1 MNDIL
6 SIDYKDWFINQ
17 KRIPDKESEEYN
29 KFFEFHKEICLN
41 GCMMNGVFINP
52 FLYWHLNI
60 WHTEVDYI
68 DERGKINQKYA
79 NPLLRDNEWIVTN
92 EIERAHNERKGLV
105 ILGFPCNQFANQNP
119 GSDDQTQE
127 FCSLNYGVTFPI
139 MKKINVNGND
149 ADPLYKWLKSKK
161 GGILWS
167 AIKWNFTKFL
177 INKNGEVVH
186 RFAPTAAPSSLE
198 KYIVGEL

>member
-1 MNDIL
+1 MEAKNLYDFTVKNKKGESVSL
-6 SIDYKDWFINQ
+6 AEYKGKVVLIVNIATKCGFTPQ
-17 KRIPDKESEEYN
+17 LKGLEELWNTYQ
-29 KFFEFHKEICLN
+29 
-41 GCMMNGVFINP
+41 
-52 FLYWHLNI
+52 
-60 WHTEVDYI
+60 D
-68 DERGKINQKYA
+68 
-79 NPLLRDNEWIVTN
+79 
-92 EIERAHNERKGLV
+92 KGLV

-119 GSDDQTQE
+119 GSDNQTQE

-139 MKKINVNGND
+139 LKKINVNGND

-186 RFAPTAAPSSLE
+186 RFAPTASPLSLE
-198 KYIVGEL
+198 KYIVNEL

>member
-1 MNDIL
+1 MEAKNLYDFTVKNKKGESVSL
-6 SIDYKDWFINQ
+6 AEYKGKVVLIVNIATKCGFTPQ
-17 KRIPDKESEEYN
+17 LTGLEELWNTY
-29 KFFEFHKEICLN
+29 E
-41 GCMMNGVFINP
+41 
-52 FLYWHLNI
+52 
-60 WHTEVDYI
+60 D
-68 DERGKINQKYA
+68 
-79 NPLLRDNEWIVTN
+79 
-92 EIERAHNERKGLV
+92 KGLV

-186 RFAPTAAPSSLE
+186 RFAPTAPPSSLE
-198 KYIVGEL
+198 KYIVNEL

>member
-1 MNDIL
+1 MEAKNLYDFTVKNKKGESVSL
-6 SIDYKDWFINQ
+6 AEYKGKVVLIVNIATKCGFTPQ
-17 KRIPDKESEEYN
+17 LTGLEELWNTYQ
-29 KFFEFHKEICLN
+29 
-41 GCMMNGVFINP
+41 
-52 FLYWHLNI
+52 
-60 WHTEVDYI
+60 D
-68 DERGKINQKYA
+68 
-79 NPLLRDNEWIVTN
+79 
-92 EIERAHNERKGLV
+92 KGLV

-186 RFAPTAAPSSLE
+186 RFSPTASPSSLE
-198 KYIVGEL
+198 KYIVKEL

>member
-1 MNDIL
+1 MEAKNLYDFTVKNKKGESVSL
-6 SIDYKDWFINQ
+6 AEYKGKVVLIVNIATKCGFTPQ
-17 KRIPDKESEEYN
+17 LTGLEELWNTYQ
-29 KFFEFHKEICLN
+29 
-41 GCMMNGVFINP
+41 
-52 FLYWHLNI
+52 
-60 WHTEVDYI
+60 D
-68 DERGKINQKYA
+68 
-79 NPLLRDNEWIVTN
+79 
-92 EIERAHNERKGLV
+92 KGLV

-167 AIKWNFTKFL
+167 AIKWNSTKFL

-186 RFAPTAAPSSLE
+186 RFAPTAPPSSIE
-198 KYIVGEL
+198 KYIVNEL

>member
-1 MNDIL
+1 MEAKNLYDFTVKNKKGESVSL
-6 SIDYKDWFINQ
+6 AEYKGKVVLIVNIATKCGFTPQ
-17 KRIPDKESEEYN
+17 LTGLEELWNTY
-29 KFFEFHKEICLN
+29 E
-41 GCMMNGVFINP
+41 
-52 FLYWHLNI
+52 
-60 WHTEVDYI
+60 D
-68 DERGKINQKYA
+68 
-79 NPLLRDNEWIVTN
+79 
-92 EIERAHNERKGLV
+92 KGLV

-186 RFAPTAAPSSLE
+186 RFAPTASPSRLE
-198 KYIVGEL
+198 KYIVNEL

>member
-1 MNDIL
+1 MEAKNLYDFTVKNKNGESVSL
-6 SIDYKDWFINQ
+6 AEYKGKVVLIVNIATKCGFTPQ
-17 KRIPDKESEEYN
+17 LTGLEELWNTY
-29 KFFEFHKEICLN
+29 E
-41 GCMMNGVFINP
+41 
-52 FLYWHLNI
+52 
-60 WHTEVDYI
+60 D
-68 DERGKINQKYA
+68 
-79 NPLLRDNEWIVTN
+79 
-92 EIERAHNERKGLV
+92 KGLV

-186 RFAPTAAPSSLE
+186 RFAPTAPPSSIE
-198 KYIVGEL
+198 KYIVNEL

>member
-1 MNDIL
+1 MEAKNLYDFTVKNKKGE
-6 SIDYKDWFINQ
+6 SISLAEYKGKVVLIVNIATKCGFTPQ
-17 KRIPDKESEEYN
+17 LTGLEELWNTYQ
-29 KFFEFHKEICLN
+29 
-41 GCMMNGVFINP
+41 
-52 FLYWHLNI
+52 
-60 WHTEVDYI
+60 D
-68 DERGKINQKYA
+68 
-79 NPLLRDNEWIVTN
+79 
-92 EIERAHNERKGLV
+92 KGLV

-119 GSDDQTQE
+119 DSDNQTQE

-139 MKKINVNGND
+139 LKKINVNGND

-186 RFAPTAAPSSLE
+186 RFSPTASPSSIE
-198 KYIVGEL
+198 KYIVNEL

>member
-1 MNDIL
+1 MEAKNLYDFTVKNKKGESVSL
-6 SIDYKDWFINQ
+6 AEYKGKVVLIVNIATKCGFTPQ
-17 KRIPDKESEEYN
+17 LKGLEELWNTYQ
-29 KFFEFHKEICLN
+29 
-41 GCMMNGVFINP
+41 
-52 FLYWHLNI
+52 
-60 WHTEVDYI
+60 D
-68 DERGKINQKYA
+68 
-79 NPLLRDNEWIVTN
+79 
-92 EIERAHNERKGLV
+92 KGLV

-119 GSDDQTQE
+119 GSDNQTQE

-186 RFAPTAAPSSLE
+186 CFAPTASPSSLE
-198 KYIVGEL
+198 KYIVNEL

>member
-1 MNDIL
+1 MEAKNLYDFTVKNKKGESVSL
-6 SIDYKDWFINQ
+6 AEYKGKVVLIVNIATKCGFTPQ
-17 KRIPDKESEEYN
+17 LKGLEELWNTYQ
-29 KFFEFHKEICLN
+29 
-41 GCMMNGVFINP
+41 
-52 FLYWHLNI
+52 
-60 WHTEVDYI
+60 D
-68 DERGKINQKYA
+68 
-79 NPLLRDNEWIVTN
+79 
-92 EIERAHNERKGLV
+92 KGLV

-119 GSDDQTQE
+119 GSDNQTQE

-149 ADPLYKWLKSKK
+149 ADQLYKWLKSKK

-186 RFAPTAAPSSLE
+186 RFAPTASTGSSGSTRMHAGLPLPLA
-198 KYIVGEL
+198 KVA

>member
-1 MNDIL
+1 MEAKNLYDFTVKNKKGESVSL
-6 SIDYKDWFINQ
+6 AEYKGKVVLIVNIATKCGFTPQ
-17 KRIPDKESEEYN
+17 LKGLEELWNTYQ
-29 KFFEFHKEICLN
+29 
-41 GCMMNGVFINP
+41 
-52 FLYWHLNI
+52 
-60 WHTEVDYI
+60 D
-68 DERGKINQKYA
+68 
-79 NPLLRDNEWIVTN
+79 
-92 EIERAHNERKGLV
+92 KGLV

-186 RFAPTAAPSSLE
+186 RFAPTAPPSSIE
-198 KYIVGEL
+198 KYIVNEL

>member
-1 MNDIL
+1 MEAKNLYDFTVKNKKGESVSL
-6 SIDYKDWFINQ
+6 AEYKGKVVLIVNIATKCGFTPQ
-17 KRIPDKESEEYN
+17 LTGLEELWNTYQ
-29 KFFEFHKEICLN
+29 
-41 GCMMNGVFINP
+41 
-52 FLYWHLNI
+52 
-60 WHTEVDYI
+60 D
-68 DERGKINQKYA
+68 
-79 NPLLRDNEWIVTN
+79 
-92 EIERAHNERKGLV
+92 KGLV

-119 GSDDQTQE
+119 DSDNQTQE

-186 RFAPTAAPSSLE
+186 RFSPTASPSSLE
-198 KYIVGEL
+198 KYIP

>member
-1 MNDIL
+1 MEAKNLYDFTVKNKKGESVSL
-6 SIDYKDWFINQ
+6 AEYKGKVVLIVNIATKCGFTPQ
-17 KRIPDKESEEYN
+17 LTGLEELWNTY
-29 KFFEFHKEICLN
+29 E
-41 GCMMNGVFINP
+41 
-52 FLYWHLNI
+52 
-60 WHTEVDYI
+60 D
-68 DERGKINQKYA
+68 
-79 NPLLRDNEWIVTN
+79 
-92 EIERAHNERKGLV
+92 KGLV

-119 GSDDQTQE
+119 GSDDHTQE

-186 RFAPTAAPSSLE
+186 RFSPTASPSSLE
-198 KYIVGEL
+198 KYIVNEL

>member
-1 MNDIL
+1 MEAKNLYDFTVKNKKGESVSL
-6 SIDYKDWFINQ
+6 AEYKGKVVLIVNIATKCGFTPQ
-17 KRIPDKESEEYN
+17 LTGLEELWNTYQ
-29 KFFEFHKEICLN
+29 
-41 GCMMNGVFINP
+41 
-52 FLYWHLNI
+52 
-60 WHTEVDYI
+60 D
-68 DERGKINQKYA
+68 
-79 NPLLRDNEWIVTN
+79 
-92 EIERAHNERKGLV
+92 KGLV

-119 GSDDQTQE
+119 GSDNQTQE

-177 INKNGEVVH
+177 INKDGEVVH
-186 RFAPTAAPSSLE
+186 RFAPTASPSSLE
-198 KYIVGEL
+198 KYIVNEL

>member
-1 MNDIL
+1 MEAKNLYDFTVKNKKGESVSL
-6 SIDYKDWFINQ
+6 AEYKGKVVLIVNIATKCGFTPQ
-17 KRIPDKESEEYN
+17 LRGLEELWNTY
-29 KFFEFHKEICLN
+29 E
-41 GCMMNGVFINP
+41 
-52 FLYWHLNI
+52 
-60 WHTEVDYI
+60 D
-68 DERGKINQKYA
+68 
-79 NPLLRDNEWIVTN
+79 
-92 EIERAHNERKGLV
+92 KGLV

-186 RFAPTAAPSSLE
+186 RFAPTASPSRLE
-198 KYIVGEL
+198 KYIVNEL

>member
-1 MNDIL
+1 MEAKNLYDFTVKNKKGESVSL
-6 SIDYKDWFINQ
+6 AEYKGKVVLIVNIATKCGFTPQ
-17 KRIPDKESEEYN
+17 LTGLEELWNTYQ
-29 KFFEFHKEICLN
+29 
-41 GCMMNGVFINP
+41 
-52 FLYWHLNI
+52 
-60 WHTEVDYI
+60 D
-68 DERGKINQKYA
+68 
-79 NPLLRDNEWIVTN
+79 
-92 EIERAHNERKGLV
+92 KGLV

-119 GSDDQTQE
+119 GSDNQTQE

-186 RFAPTAAPSSLE
+186 RFAPTASPSSLE
-198 KYIVGEL
+198 KYIVNEL

>member
-1 MNDIL
+1 METKNFYDFTVKNKKGEFVSL
-6 SIDYKDWFINQ
+6 AEYKDKVVLIVNIATKCGFTPQ
-17 KRIPDKESEEYN
+17 LTGLEELWNTYQ
-29 KFFEFHKEICLN
+29 
-41 GCMMNGVFINP
+41 
-52 FLYWHLNI
+52 
-60 WHTEVDYI
+60 D
-68 DERGKINQKYA
+68 
-79 NPLLRDNEWIVTN
+79 
-92 EIERAHNERKGLV
+92 KGLV

-119 GSDDQTQE
+119 GSDDHTQE

-186 RFAPTAAPSSLE
+186 RFSPTASPSSIE
-198 KYIVGEL
+198 KYIVNEL

>member
-1 MNDIL
+1 MEAKNLYDFTVKNKKGESVSL
-6 SIDYKDWFINQ
+6 AEYKGKVVLIVNIATTCGFTPQ
-17 KRIPDKESEEYN
+17 LRGLEELWNTYQ
-29 KFFEFHKEICLN
+29 
-41 GCMMNGVFINP
+41 
-52 FLYWHLNI
+52 
-60 WHTEVDYI
+60 D
-68 DERGKINQKYA
+68 
-79 NPLLRDNEWIVTN
+79 
-92 EIERAHNERKGLV
+92 KGLV

-186 RFAPTAAPSSLE
+186 RFAPTAPPSSIE
-198 KYIVGEL
+198 KYIVNEL

>member
-1 MNDIL
+1 MEAKNLYDFTVKNKKGESVSL
-6 SIDYKDWFINQ
+6 AEYKGLVVLIVNIATKCGFTPQ
-17 KRIPDKESEEYN
+17 LTGLEELWNTYQ
-29 KFFEFHKEICLN
+29 
-41 GCMMNGVFINP
+41 
-52 FLYWHLNI
+52 
-60 WHTEVDYI
+60 D
-68 DERGKINQKYA
+68 
-79 NPLLRDNEWIVTN
+79 
-92 EIERAHNERKGLV
+92 KGLV

-186 RFAPTAAPSSLE
+186 RFAPTAPPSSIE
-198 KYIVGEL
+198 KYIVNEL

>member
-1 MNDIL
+1 MEAKNLYDFTVKNKKGESVSL
-6 SIDYKDWFINQ
+6 AEYKGKVVLIVNIATKCGFTPQ
-17 KRIPDKESEEYN
+17 LTGLEELWNTYQ
-29 KFFEFHKEICLN
+29 
-41 GCMMNGVFINP
+41 
-52 FLYWHLNI
+52 
-60 WHTEVDYI
+60 D
-68 DERGKINQKYA
+68 
-79 NPLLRDNEWIVTN
+79 
-92 EIERAHNERKGLV
+92 KGLV

-186 RFAPTAAPSSLE
+186 RFAPTASPSSIE
-198 KYIVGEL
+198 KYIVNEL

>member
-1 MNDIL
+1 MGAKNLYDFTVKNKKGESVSL
-6 SIDYKDWFINQ
+6 AEYKGKVVLIVNIATKCGFTPQ
-17 KRIPDKESEEYN
+17 LTGLEELWNTY
-29 KFFEFHKEICLN
+29 E
-41 GCMMNGVFINP
+41 
-52 FLYWHLNI
+52 
-60 WHTEVDYI
+60 D
-68 DERGKINQKYA
+68 
-79 NPLLRDNEWIVTN
+79 
-92 EIERAHNERKGLV
+92 KGLV

-186 RFAPTAAPSSLE
+186 RFAPTASPSSLE
-198 KYIVGEL
+198 KYIVNEL

>member
-1 MNDIL
+1 MEAKNLYDFTVKNKKGE
-6 SIDYKDWFINQ
+6 SISLAEYKGKVVLIVNIATKCGFTPQ
-17 KRIPDKESEEYN
+17 LTGLEELWNTYQ
-29 KFFEFHKEICLN
+29 
-41 GCMMNGVFINP
+41 
-52 FLYWHLNI
+52 
-60 WHTEVDYI
+60 D
-68 DERGKINQKYA
+68 
-79 NPLLRDNEWIVTN
+79 
-92 EIERAHNERKGLV
+92 KGLV

-186 RFAPTAAPSSLE
+186 RFAPTAPPSSIE
-198 KYIVGEL
+198 KYIVNEL

>member
-1 MNDIL
+1 MEAKNL
-6 SIDYKDWFINQ
+6 YEFTVKNKKGESVSLAEYKGKVVLIVNIATKCGFTPQ
-17 KRIPDKESEEYN
+17 LKGLEELWNTYQ
-29 KFFEFHKEICLN
+29 
-41 GCMMNGVFINP
+41 
-52 FLYWHLNI
+52 
-60 WHTEVDYI
+60 D
-68 DERGKINQKYA
+68 
-79 NPLLRDNEWIVTN
+79 
-92 EIERAHNERKGLV
+92 KGLV

-119 GSDDQTQE
+119 GSDNQTQE

-186 RFAPTAAPSSLE
+186 RFAPTASPSSLE
-198 KYIVGEL
+198 KYIVKEL

>member
-1 MNDIL
+1 MEAKNLYDFTV
-6 SIDYKDWFINQ
+6 KN
-17 KRIPDKESEEYN
+17 KKGESVSLAEYN
-29 KFFEFHKEICLN
+29 GKVVLI
-41 GCMMNGVFINP
+41 V
-52 FLYWHLNI
+52 NI
-60 WHTEVDYI
+60 ATKCGFTPQLTGLEELWNTYED
-68 DERGKINQKYA
+68 
-79 NPLLRDNEWIVTN
+79 
-92 EIERAHNERKGLV
+92 KGLV

-177 INKNGEVVH
+177 INKNGEAVH
-186 RFAPTAAPSSLE
+186 RFAPTASPSRLE
-198 KYIVGEL
+198 KYIVNEL

>member
-1 MNDIL
+1 MEAKNLYDFTVKNKKGESVSL
-6 SIDYKDWFINQ
+6 AEYKGKVVLIVNIATKCGFTPQ
-17 KRIPDKESEEYN
+17 LKGLEELWNTYQ
-29 KFFEFHKEICLN
+29 
-41 GCMMNGVFINP
+41 
-52 FLYWHLNI
+52 
-60 WHTEVDYI
+60 D
-68 DERGKINQKYA
+68 
-79 NPLLRDNEWIVTN
+79 
-92 EIERAHNERKGLV
+92 KGLV

-119 GSDDQTQE
+119 DSDNQTQE

-186 RFAPTAAPSSLE
+186 RFAPTAPPSSIE
-198 KYIVGEL
+198 KYIVNEL

>member
-1 MNDIL
+1 MEAKNLYDFTVKNKKGESVSL
-6 SIDYKDWFINQ
+6 ADYKGKVVLIVNIATKCGFTPQ
-17 KRIPDKESEEYN
+17 LTGLEELWNTYQ
-29 KFFEFHKEICLN
+29 
-41 GCMMNGVFINP
+41 
-52 FLYWHLNI
+52 
-60 WHTEVDYI
+60 D
-68 DERGKINQKYA
+68 
-79 NPLLRDNEWIVTN
+79 
-92 EIERAHNERKGLV
+92 KGLV

-186 RFAPTAAPSSLE
+186 RFAPTAPPSSIE
-198 KYIVGEL
+198 KYIVNEL

>member
-1 MNDIL
+1 MEAKNLYDFTVKNKKGESVSL
-6 SIDYKDWFINQ
+6 AEYKGKVVLIVNIATKCGFTPQ
-17 KRIPDKESEEYN
+17 LTGLEELWNTY
-29 KFFEFHKEICLN
+29 E
-41 GCMMNGVFINP
+41 
-52 FLYWHLNI
+52 
-60 WHTEVDYI
+60 D
-68 DERGKINQKYA
+68 
-79 NPLLRDNEWIVTN
+79 
-92 EIERAHNERKGLV
+92 KGLV

-177 INKNGEVVH
+177 INKDGEVVH
-186 RFAPTAAPSSLE
+186 RFAPTAPPSSIE
-198 KYIVGEL
+198 KYIVNEL

>member
-1 MNDIL
+1 MEAKNLYDFTVKNKKGESVSL
-6 SIDYKDWFINQ
+6 AEYKGKVVLIVNIATKCGFTPQ
-17 KRIPDKESEEYN
+17 LTGLEELWNTYQ
-29 KFFEFHKEICLN
+29 
-41 GCMMNGVFINP
+41 
-52 FLYWHLNI
+52 
-60 WHTEVDYI
+60 D
-68 DERGKINQKYA
+68 
-79 NPLLRDNEWIVTN
+79 
-92 EIERAHNERKGLV
+92 KGLV

-186 RFAPTAAPSSLE
+186 RFSPTASPLSLE
-198 KYIVGEL
+198 KYIVNEL

>member
-1 MNDIL
+1 MEAKNLYDFTVKNKKGE
-6 SIDYKDWFINQ
+6 SISLAEYKGKVVLIVNIATKCGFTPQ
-17 KRIPDKESEEYN
+17 LTGLEELWNTYQ
-29 KFFEFHKEICLN
+29 
-41 GCMMNGVFINP
+41 
-52 FLYWHLNI
+52 
-60 WHTEVDYI
+60 D
-68 DERGKINQKYA
+68 
-79 NPLLRDNEWIVTN
+79 
-92 EIERAHNERKGLV
+92 KGLV

-186 RFAPTAAPSSLE
+186 RFAPTASPSSLE
-198 KYIVGEL
+198 KYIVNEL

>member
-1 MNDIL
+1 MEAKNLYDFTVKNKKGESVSL
-6 SIDYKDWFINQ
+6 AEYKGKVVLIVNIATKCGFTPQ
-17 KRIPDKESEEYN
+17 LTGLEELWNTY
-29 KFFEFHKEICLN
+29 E
-41 GCMMNGVFINP
+41 
-52 FLYWHLNI
+52 
-60 WHTEVDYI
+60 D
-68 DERGKINQKYA
+68 
-79 NPLLRDNEWIVTN
+79 
-92 EIERAHNERKGLV
+92 KGLV

-186 RFAPTAAPSSLE
+186 RFAPTAPPSSIE
-198 KYIVGEL
+198 KYIVNEL

>member
-1 MNDIL
+1 MEAKNLYDFTVKNKKGESVSL
-6 SIDYKDWFINQ
+6 AEYKGKVVLIVNIATKCGFTPQ
-17 KRIPDKESEEYN
+17 LTGLEELWNTYQ
-29 KFFEFHKEICLN
+29 
-41 GCMMNGVFINP
+41 
-52 FLYWHLNI
+52 
-60 WHTEVDYI
+60 D
-68 DERGKINQKYA
+68 
-79 NPLLRDNEWIVTN
+79 
-92 EIERAHNERKGLV
+92 KGLV

-119 GSDDQTQE
+119 SSDNQTQE

-139 MKKINVNGND
+139 LKKINVNGND

-186 RFAPTAAPSSLE
+186 RFAPTASPSSLE
-198 KYIVGEL
+198 KYIVNEL

>member
-1 MNDIL
+1 MEAKNLYDFTVKNKKGESVSL
-6 SIDYKDWFINQ
+6 AEYKGKVVLIVNIATKCGFTPQ
-17 KRIPDKESEEYN
+17 LTGLEELWNTY
-29 KFFEFHKEICLN
+29 E
-41 GCMMNGVFINP
+41 
-52 FLYWHLNI
+52 
-60 WHTEVDYI
+60 D
-68 DERGKINQKYA
+68 
-79 NPLLRDNEWIVTN
+79 
-92 EIERAHNERKGLV
+92 KGLV

-186 RFAPTAAPSSLE
+186 RFAPTAPPSSME
-198 KYIVGEL
+198 KYIVNEL

>member
-1 MNDIL
+1 MEAKNLYDFTVKNKKGESVSL
-6 SIDYKDWFINQ
+6 AEYKGKVVLIVNIATKCGFTPQ
-17 KRIPDKESEEYN
+17 LTGLEELWNTYQ
-29 KFFEFHKEICLN
+29 
-41 GCMMNGVFINP
+41 
-52 FLYWHLNI
+52 
-60 WHTEVDYI
+60 D
-68 DERGKINQKYA
+68 
-79 NPLLRDNEWIVTN
+79 
-92 EIERAHNERKGLV
+92 KGLV

-186 RFAPTAAPSSLE
+186 RFAPTASPSRLE
-198 KYIVGEL
+198 KYIVNEL

>member
-1 MNDIL
+1 MEAKNLYDFTVKNKKGESVSL
-6 SIDYKDWFINQ
+6 AEYKGKVVLIVNIATKCGFTPQ
-17 KRIPDKESEEYN
+17 LTGLEELWNTYQ
-29 KFFEFHKEICLN
+29 
-41 GCMMNGVFINP
+41 
-52 FLYWHLNI
+52 
-60 WHTEVDYI
+60 D
-68 DERGKINQKYA
+68 
-79 NPLLRDNEWIVTN
+79 
-92 EIERAHNERKGLV
+92 KGLV

-119 GSDDQTQE
+119 GSDNQTQE

-186 RFAPTAAPSSLE
+186 RFAPTASPSSLE
-198 KYIVGEL
+198 KYIVKEL

>member
-1 MNDIL
+1 MEAKNLYDFTVKNKKGESVSL
-6 SIDYKDWFINQ
+6 AEYKGKVVLIVNIATKCGFTPQ
-17 KRIPDKESEEYN
+17 LTGLEELWNTY
-29 KFFEFHKEICLN
+29 E
-41 GCMMNGVFINP
+41 
-52 FLYWHLNI
+52 
-60 WHTEVDYI
+60 D
-68 DERGKINQKYA
+68 
-79 NPLLRDNEWIVTN
+79 
-92 EIERAHNERKGLV
+92 KGLV
-105 ILGFPCNQFANQNP
+105 ILGFLCNQFANQNP

-177 INKNGEVVH
+177 INKDGEVVH
-186 RFAPTAAPSSLE
+186 RFAPTASPSSLE
-198 KYIVGEL
+198 KYIVNEL

>member
-1 MNDIL
+1 MEAKNLYDFTVKNKKGESVSL
-6 SIDYKDWFINQ
+6 AEYKGKVVLIVNIATKCGFTPQ
-17 KRIPDKESEEYN
+17 LKGLEELWNTYQ
-29 KFFEFHKEICLN
+29 
-41 GCMMNGVFINP
+41 
-52 FLYWHLNI
+52 
-60 WHTEVDYI
+60 D
-68 DERGKINQKYA
+68 
-79 NPLLRDNEWIVTN
+79 
-92 EIERAHNERKGLV
+92 KGLV

-119 GSDDQTQE
+119 GSDNQTQE

-167 AIKWNFTKFL
+167 AIKWNFTMFL

-186 RFAPTAAPSSLE
+186 RFAPTASPSSLE
-198 KYIVGEL
+198 KYIVNEL

>member
-1 MNDIL
+1 MEAKNLYDFTVKNKKGESVSL
-6 SIDYKDWFINQ
+6 AEYKGKVVLIVNIATKCGFTPQ
-17 KRIPDKESEEYN
+17 LTGLEELWNTYQ
-29 KFFEFHKEICLN
+29 
-41 GCMMNGVFINP
+41 
-52 FLYWHLNI
+52 
-60 WHTEVDYI
+60 D
-68 DERGKINQKYA
+68 R
-79 NPLLRDNEWIVTN
+79 
-92 EIERAHNERKGLV
+92 GLV

-186 RFAPTAAPSSLE
+186 RFAPTAPPSSIE
-198 KYIVGEL
+198 KYIVNEL

>member
-1 MNDIL
+1 MEAKNLYDFTVKNKKGESVSL
-6 SIDYKDWFINQ
+6 AEYKGKVVLIVNIATKCGFTPQ
-17 KRIPDKESEEYN
+17 LKGLEELWNTYQ
-29 KFFEFHKEICLN
+29 
-41 GCMMNGVFINP
+41 
-52 FLYWHLNI
+52 
-60 WHTEVDYI
+60 D
-68 DERGKINQKYA
+68 
-79 NPLLRDNEWIVTN
+79 
-92 EIERAHNERKGLV
+92 KGLV

-119 GSDDQTQE
+119 GSDNQTQE

-139 MKKINVNGND
+139 LKKINVNGND

-186 RFAPTAAPSSLE
+186 RFAPTASPSSLE
-198 KYIVGEL
+198 KYIVKEL